1 MRLKRASGAH
11 NLLRITASICARKM
25 RVLLA
30 VFQRLRLQAVYDS
43 GHVRKVSHIV
53 YYMAIYCRVYYAGDF
68 RLPVLKLNTP
78 PQVEVI
84 PSNAMCNSCACLG
97 KAFVK
102 ISAVICAVGKY
113 WSVITPFWT

>member
-30 VFQRLRLQAVYDS
+30 VFQRLKLQAAYDS

-53 YYMAIYCRVYYAGDF
+53 YYVAIYCRVYYAGDF
-68 RLPVLKLNTP
+68 RLPVLSMCSSSTLPLKRKSFLATP
-78 PQVEVI
+78 CVI
-84 PSNAMCNSCACLG
+84 HVP
-97 KAFVK
+97 V
-102 ISAVICAVGKY
+102 
-113 WSVITPFWT
+113 